1 MITNN
6 RKKIYKNQNN
16 SNVQQKYKKQN
27 MSCHLTLSAPLSKIS
42 KSTTI
47 LKNIRTNT
55 QYSYNCEQWGATIY
69 IHTTH
74 IKYTLHKM
82 THCGNRYGEKMFAV
96 SCSGVATQSNWT
108 TKNQPKKKKVTK
120 LIEKHYDL
128 TFSSSKY
135 LAYIVIALYIRKTW
149 PFHMP
154 FVVAPHAHHNGE

>member
-108 TKNQPKKKKVTK
+108 TKNQPKKKKSNKTHWKTLWLNILKQQISCLYSYCVIHSK
-120 LIEKHYDL
+120 NL
-128 TFSSSKY
+128 TFPYAICCCSACAS
-135 LAYIVIALYIRKTW
+135 
-149 PFHMP
+149 
-154 FVVAPHAHHNGE
+154 